1 MTQRYYFYKSAIA
14 AFCFFIFFAAPAF
27 AGVIRIQTQ
36 TTVEPTEGHVKI
48 KIKLTNEGT
57 ATAYNLQVHLRLL
70 GEILDSK
77 VHPQLDPAK
86 SDTFFFEQNTQGVKA
101 GRYPLT
107 VFVDF
112 HDANQ
117 YPFSAL
123 SGMTFS
129 VGANLNPDLAV
140 ISKNIAIDKEGK
152 LSLDI
157 KNLGVNEKHLVASL
171 VLPRELSTPTAQI
184 DFQLGPRSQKSLNFE
199 IRNFSALPG
208 ATYPVFCYLEYDL
221 KNIHHTALCQAVVK
235 IIASENLFR
244 RFRWLWIGLAG
255 ILIAAFLFFVV
266 KNRRKTSG

>member
-1 MTQRYYFYKSAIA
+1 MNQRYCFYKSALA
-14 AFCFFIFFAAPAF
+14 ALCFSVLLAAPAF
-27 AGVIRIQTQ
+27 GGVIKIQTQ
-36 TTVEPTEGHVKI
+36 TTVEPTENHVRI

-57 ATAYNLQVHLRLL
+57 AAAYNLQVYLKLL
-70 GEILDSK
+70 GETLNSE
-77 VHPQLDPAK
+77 VYPQLDPNK
-86 SDTFFFEQNTQGVKA
+86 SDTFFFEKSTRGVKA

-140 ISKNIAIDKEGK
+140 ISKNIIMDKEGK
-152 LSLDI
+152 LSLNI

-171 VLPRELSTPTAQI
+171 VLPRELSTPTPQI
-184 DFQLGPRSQKSLNFE
+184 DLQLGPRSQKNLEFE
-199 IRNFSALPG
+199 VRNFSALPG
-208 ATYPVFCYLEYDL
+208 ANYPVFCYLEYAL
-221 KNIHHTALCQAVVK
+221 KNVHHTALCQAVVE
-235 IIASENLFR
+235 ITASENLFR
-244 RFRWLWIGLAG
+244 RYRFMWIGLAG

-266 KNRRKTSG
+266 RNRRKTSG